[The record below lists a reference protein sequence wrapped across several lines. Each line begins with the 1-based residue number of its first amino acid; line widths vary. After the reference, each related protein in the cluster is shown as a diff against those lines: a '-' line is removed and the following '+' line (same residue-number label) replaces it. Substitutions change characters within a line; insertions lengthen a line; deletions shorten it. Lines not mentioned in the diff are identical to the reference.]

1 MADKLEKKF
10 IETCSLN
17 DFNYLEI
24 LNLYVESYI
33 NLPPPSE
40 RLLVAYAIK
49 KVFEILHNAGINI
62 QEIQKEIEENT
73 R

>member
-33 NLPPPSE
+33 NLSPPSE
-40 RLLVAYAIK
+40 RLLVSYAIK
-49 KVFEILHNAGINI
+49 DLFVLLNDTGINI
-62 QEIQKEIEENT
+62 QELQKEIKENK